1 MHLFQRVWSGNLKG
15 TIINLEKAKSA
26 LYDMTWLAKNAG
38 YSLTKVN
45 KALELLASV
54 IHEDINDLHGLITEI
69 KSTYDQYVSPTIKL
83 VLFCLEQVLLTFQT
97 SAIKN
102 QHADPI
108 GQEHVMGDFRLLK
121 YAIETLDDFY
131 HKHCNKYCS
140 DGFPVSTEHIESTEH
155 IDSKE
160 CTKYWCNHRPM
171 VWQSSER
178 DRRKCQDNLKT
189 IQEKVYSTLS
199 EIPTGSIVNEII
211 SPLNHTVNCIREYK
225 FSLERALS
233 ALDKIKSDLEHNIDI
248 HFNFDYESV
257 LATIINQELGYMN
270 KNISWLNG
278 LLLDYSRNDTTKV
291 DLSTVITPSTVVQLS
306 HTMDSMISKLESNAF
321 NPLLTTASL
330 VEITSWESL
339 HDGLATMNNLVPYF
353 AANYIEDVCRRLKFW
368 RHPTVEL
375 TSPNIL
381 GFQFSPGETWNTWSR
396 SMSLQGLNRRLGN
409 VARNILQ
416 PYTER
421 VHMELH
427 KIQNKFI
434 TAKSDVLSASNV
446 LVTDLQSFKETS
458 NVDKNFIL

>member
-15 TIINLEKAKSA
+15 TIINLEKAKSG
-26 LYDMTWLAKNAG
+26 LYDMTWLTKNAG
-38 YSLTKVN
+38 YSLAKVN

-54 IHEDINDLHGLITEI
+54 ISEDINDLPGLVTEI

-97 SAIKN
+97 TAIKN

-108 GQEHVMGDFRLLK
+108 DQEHVMGDFRLLK

-131 HKHCNKYCS
+131 HKHCSKHCS
-140 DGFPVSTEHIESTEH
+140 EPNGLPFSTENINSE
-155 IDSKE
+155 E

-178 DRRKCQDNLKT
+178 DRSKCQGHLKT

-199 EIPTGSIVNEII
+199 ELSENPAGIVNEII
-211 SPLNHTVNCIREYK
+211 SPLNHTVDCIREYK
-225 FSLERALS
+225 FSLQRALS

-248 HFNFDYESV
+248 HFNFDYENI
-257 LATIINQELGYMN
+257 LATIINQELEYMN

-291 DLSTVITPSTVVQLS
+291 DLSTVLTPSTVVQLS
-306 HTMDSMISKLESNAF
+306 HTMDSIISKLESNAF
-321 NPLLTTASL
+321 NPLRTTASL

-353 AANYIEDVCRRLKFW
+353 SANYIEDVCRRLQFW

-381 GFQFSPGETWNTWSR
+381 RFQYSPGETWNTWSR

-416 PYTER
+416 PYNER

-434 TAKSDVLSASNV
+434 TAKKDVLSASNI
-446 LVTDLQSFKETS
+446 LVTGLQSFKETS